1 MFFTV
6 FFKLTHSLSRSL
18 HLVLFFFFSLI
29 KLSFKRITVSLFLAI
44 ERDQVTSE
52 LLSSRVAGGHP
63 ARLREVLL
71 LCEAMGALKAQ
82 AQEARAQLPQV
93 ASAYL
98 AARLAYSPPN
108 VSLIIEAIS
117 EAQAEGLEQGTEV
130 RATLPRLVQN
140 PTPTLPK

>member
-6 FFKLTHSLSRSL
+6 FFKLAHSLSRSL
-18 HLVLFFFFSLI
+18 HLVLFFFFRLI
-29 KLSFKRITVSLFLAI
+29 ELSFKRITVSLFLAL

-93 ASAYL
+93 ASVYL
-98 AARLAYSPPN
+98 AARLADSPPN